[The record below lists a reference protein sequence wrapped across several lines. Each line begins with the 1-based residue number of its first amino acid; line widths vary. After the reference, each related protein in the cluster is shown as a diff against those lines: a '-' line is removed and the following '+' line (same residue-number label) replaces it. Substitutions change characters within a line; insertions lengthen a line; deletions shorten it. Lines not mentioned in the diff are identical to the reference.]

1 MYVYVLFA
9 MGGKSNKQSKVARQP
24 DAAADA
30 EPSMSEAKSELGA
43 AAKQLII
50 LPVMWVSGKIDF
62 TVPDNVQ
69 MLRIWFCVVCMI
81 GYVALQLGIRRCKSK
96 NDATRVPEP
105 GESMY
110 LASEDKAADGSVSA
124 RTYDNAKLQEA
135 KMQFVMSAAISC
147 FVHFNWHYTQP
158 LILMS
163 IMQPMQLF
171 DNPAVGIHVRG
182 KSGPGYERPFKSQN
196 AGNPLAQWAEKKK
209 AEAQAAKKKD

>member
-1 MYVYVLFA
+1 MDSFFTHSGQGHEPYVRHSPPLVF
-9 MGGKSNKQSKVARQP
+9 
-24 DAAADA
+24 
-30 EPSMSEAKSELGA
+30 
-43 AAKQLII
+43 
-50 LPVMWVSGKIDF
+50 
-62 TVPDNVQ
+62 NVE
-69 MLRIWFCVVCMI
+69 R
-81 GYVALQLGIRRCKSK
+81 
-96 NDATRVPEP
+96 DP
-105 GESMY
+105 GER
-110 LASEDKAADGSVSA
+110 EPVSA